1 MKYLDIYGSALL
13 LILLGMLPAA
23 ASNSFQGTAA
33 PQAANLPASNNSVLA
48 AAQAANQRGAA
59 FLAVGKADRA
69 LTEWQQAYKLYSQ
82 AQDLQGMI
90 GSQINQAQALQA
102 QGFYRQALLLLQKVH
117 GVLEQQ
123 PNSELKVQGLLALGN
138 SLRSLR
144 ILEQKSS
151 TAGQTVNSGSR
162 EVLQRALGIATK
174 LNDQPA
180 IDRINLSLGNTL
192 SLIVG
197 AEETAIATYQKID
210 REANPLIRTQAQINL
225 FRLQS
230 ARGTAPDPLEFMAD
244 TQKTLSNIIPSRST
258 IYTYINLA
266 ETIKNHRPNAAQ
278 DQKTVLSIARIL
290 VIALQQAQ
298 SIQDARGEAQAL
310 GSLGGL
316 YATTGQTQEAIKLTR
331 KALLI
336 SENISAPDLA
346 YRFYWQLGKT
356 IMKSQPSDRE
366 QEVATVAYRQAI
378 GHLKTIRNDLQAI
391 DAEVQFSFRDSVE
404 PVYREYVSLL
414 LKEDKPI
421 PPEDLATARDAIE
434 SLQVAEL
441 ENFLRQG
448 CLDTYRV
455 PLDQIDVSSAVV
467 YPIIL
472 PDRIATIISIPGQP
486 LRYHSRKI
494 ESAKMEESIADFK
507 SKILDPNFSTAQER
521 ALQKKSQELYNAIL
535 APVASALVTSRTKTL
550 VFVLDGALRSI
561 PMSALYDG
569 QKYLVESYNI
579 ALTPGLQLVPPRSG
593 KTSQGFQALIGG
605 ISEGRSGFSAL
616 PGVRSE
622 LEAIGKLMPNQQLL
636 NEQFSRRA
644 VSTQLVDNNAQ
655 IVHLATHGQFSS
667 KPEDTFILTWDGRLD
682 LDQLSNLLNNRS
694 AKSLNDIDLLVL
706 SACQTA
712 TGDNRAILG
721 LAGVAIKARAKS
733 TIASLWSVSDE
744 ATQDLMI
751 RFYQNLTTQK
761 LNKGESLRRA
771 QLALLQNPKYRSPY
785 YWAPFVLIGNWQ

>member
-1 MKYLDIYGSALL
+1 MKLYIYGSAMLL
-13 LILLGMLPAA
+13 MPLGMLPAA
-23 ASNSFQGTAA
+23 ASNSVRGTAA
-33 PQAANLPASNNSVLA
+33 PAAINQLNPNNSVLA

-69 LTEWQQAYKLYSQ
+69 LAEWQQAYQLYSQ
-82 AQDLQGMI
+82 AGDVQGII

-102 QGFYRQALLLLQKVH
+102 QGFYRQALLLLQKVN

-138 SLRSLR
+138 SLRALR

-151 TAGQTVNSGSR
+151 TAGQTINLGSR

-174 LNDQPA
+174 FNDKPA

-210 REANPLIRTQAQINL
+210 REATPLIRTQAQINL

-230 ARGTAPDPLEFMAD
+230 TRGTAPDPLKFMTD
-244 TQKTLSNIIPSRST
+244 NQKTLSGIAPSRST

-266 ETIKNHRPNAAQ
+266 ETIKNHRPNAVK
-278 DQKTVLSIARIL
+278 DQKTVLSIAQLL
-290 VIALQQAQ
+290 VTALQQAQ

-310 GSLGGL
+310 GALGGL
-316 YATTGQTQEAIKLTR
+316 YATTGQTQEAKKLTQ

-336 SENISAPDLA
+336 AENISAPDLA

-356 IMKSQPSDRE
+356 IMQSKPSDRE
-366 QEVATVAYRQAI
+366 RDVATIAYRQAI
-378 GHLKTIRNDLQAI
+378 GHLKTLRNDLQAI

-404 PVYREYVSLL
+404 PVYREYVGLL
-414 LKEDKPI
+414 LKENKPI
-421 PPEDLATARDAIE
+421 SPADLATARDTIE
-434 SLQVAEL
+434 SLQIAEL

-448 CLDTYRV
+448 CLDTYTV
-455 PLDQIDVSSAVV
+455 PVDRIDVSATAI

-472 PDRIATIISIPGQP
+472 PDRIATIVSIPGQP

-494 ESAKMEESIADFK
+494 EPANVEESIANLK
-507 SKILDPNFSTAQER
+507 SKILEPNFSLPQER
-521 ALQKKSQELYNAIL
+521 ALQQKSKELYDAIL
-535 APVASALVTSRTKTL
+535 APVAGELMASKTKTL
-550 VFVLDGALRSI
+550 VFILDGALRSI
-561 PMSALYDG
+561 PMAALYDG

-593 KTSQGFQALIGG
+593 KTGQGFQALIGG
-605 ISEGRSGFSAL
+605 ISVGRSGFSAL

-622 LEAIGKLMPNQQLL
+622 LEAISKLMPNQMLF

-667 KPEDTFILTWDGRLD
+667 KPEETFILTWDGRLD
-682 LDQLSNLLNNRS
+682 LDNLSTLLNNRS
-694 AKSLNDIDLLVL
+694 IKSINDIDLLVL

-712 TGDNRAILG
+712 SGDNRAVLG

-761 LNKGESLRRA
+761 LDKGESLRRA